1 MSTAHVHRTPDRDG
15 AGEAVVSVK
24 NPVRAIAAAT
34 IGNALEWFDIAIYA
48 LFAIYIGQNFFPSAD
63 PGVQLVQTFAVF
75 GVSYLIRPLGGLILG
90 SYADRKGRKKA
101 LVMSIRLMVLGTAL
115 IAFMPNYDDIG
126 ILAPIGIIVARLIQ
140 GFAAGGEFGAATSF
154 LVEQNGKRRG
164 FFGSF
169 QFASQGL
176 ATLMAASFAA
186 GLTAVL
192 SEASMVD
199 WGWRVPFVFGLLV
212 GPVGWF
218 IRRHVDESP
227 AIVAASDTPKS
238 PVRDLFKNQ
247 WGGILIAGGV
257 LVVSTALNFILQ
269 YLPTFGIKQLGLNNS
284 LSFVALMITGVIL
297 TVVTP
302 FVGQLSDKVGRIKIM
317 LPSAIAIG
325 VSVVPLFMWL
335 IAVPSFLTLALV
347 MTVLGLLK
355 ALYFGA
361 LPSVMSDAFPVHSR
375 ATGLSF
381 GYNVTTAIFGGF
393 TPTIAAAL
401 VAATGQAVSP
411 GYYILAVSLVSIAA
425 LIGAVRIRGIR

>member
-1 MSTAHVHRTPDRDG
+1 MSTAHVHRTPDRDD

-140 GFAAGGEFGAATSF
+140 GFAAGGEFGTATSF

-192 SEASMVD
+192 SEASMVE
-199 WGWRVPFVFGLLV
+199 WGWRVPFVFGLMV

-227 AIVAASDTPKS
+227 AVVAASDTPKS
-238 PVRDLFKNQ
+238 PVRDLFRNQ

-411 GYYILAVSLVSIAA
+411 GYYILAVSLVSIGA

>member
-176 ATLMAASFAA
+176 ATLMAASFTA

-199 WGWRVPFVFGLLV
+199 WGWRVPFVFGLMV

-227 AIVAASDTPKS
+227 AVVAASDTPKS
-238 PVRDLFKNQ
+238 PVRDLFRNQ

-317 LPSAIAIG
+317 LPSAIPIG

>member
-176 ATLMAASFAA
+176 ATLMAASFTA

-199 WGWRVPFVFGLLV
+199 WGWRVPFVFGLMV

-227 AIVAASDTPKS
+227 AVVAASDTPKS
-238 PVRDLFKNQ
+238 PVRDLFRNQ

-317 LPSAIAIG
+317 LTSAIAIG

-347 MTVLGLLK
+347 MTILGLLK

-411 GYYILAVSLVSIAA
+411 GYCILAVSLVSIAA

>member
-238 PVRDLFKNQ
+238 PVRELFRNQ

-302 FVGQLSDKVGRIKIM
+302 FVGQLSDKVGRVKIM

>member
-15 AGEAVVSVK
+15 AGEAVVFVR

-192 SEASMVD
+192 SEASMVE
-199 WGWRVPFVFGLLV
+199 WGWRVPFVFGLMV

-227 AIVAASDTPKS
+227 AVVAASDTPKS
-238 PVRDLFKNQ
+238 PVRDLFRNQ

>member
-199 WGWRVPFVFGLLV
+199 WGWRVPFVFGLMV

-227 AIVAASDTPKS
+227 AVVAASGTPKS
-238 PVRDLFKNQ
+238 PVRDLFRNQ

>member
-1 MSTAHVHRTPDRDG
+1 MSTAHVHRTPDRDD

-192 SEASMVD
+192 SEASMVE
-199 WGWRVPFVFGLLV
+199 WGWRVPFVFGLMV

-227 AIVAASDTPKS
+227 AVVAASDTPKS
-238 PVRDLFKNQ
+238 PVRDLFRNQ

>member
-63 PGVQLVQTFAVF
+63 PGVQLVQTVAVF

-176 ATLMAASFAA
+176 ATLMAASFTA

-199 WGWRVPFVFGLLV
+199 WGWRVPFVFGLMV

-227 AIVAASDTPKS
+227 AVVAASDTPKS
-238 PVRDLFKNQ
+238 PVRDLFRNQ